1 MQLRVRFSVAVEKF
15 FVRLSQTDKK
25 LYKIIQS
32 HVLKLPEVYKADPFL
47 KGSNYKGMRK
57 HRVGDYRIIYR
68 VLHDQLM
75 IYVIEIGHR
84 REVYD
89 R

>member
-1 MQLRVRFSVAVEKF
+1 MQLKLRFSIEVEKF
-15 FVRLSQTDKK
+15 FDHLSQTDEK
-25 LYKIIQS
+25 LYRIIQR
-32 HVLKLPEVYKADPFL
+32 HTLKLPEVYRTDPFL
-47 KGSNYKGMRK
+47 KGPEFKGFRK

-68 VLHDQLM
+68 VIQKQLL

>member
-1 MQLRVRFSVAVEKF
+1 MQLKVRFSSSVEDF
-15 FVRLSQTDKK
+15 LSGLSKTDEK
-25 LYKIIQS
+25 LYRIIKS
-32 HVLKLPEVYKADPFL
+32 HILKLPETYQNGPFL
-47 KGSNYKGMRK
+47 QGVRFKGMRR

-68 VLHDQLM
+68 VIHNQLM